1 MGDAEAGPVRLSFN
15 PQLRVEFR
23 GATVT
28 SDAELL
34 LPASWT
40 SASTD
45 TRSGSSRPGAPDP
58 ACPVLHPP
66 ACRELLDTAPR
77 QANSRAHR
85 APRMAPHV
93 IEAGHG
99 GGESEAL
106 LRGASPARIG
116 ARANPRT
123 MGRLPR
129 GCRGNGPCDAFRAAE
144 RARGSSRGSF
154 SNARER
160 GFGSKSQIPRL
171 NPRATAV
178 LRVRVSWR
186 RICVH

>member
-28 SDAELL
+28 SDAGLL
-34 LPASWT
+34 VPASWT

-66 ACRELLDTAPR
+66 AC
-77 QANSRAHR
+77 
-85 APRMAPHV
+85 
-93 IEAGHG
+93 
-99 GGESEAL
+99 
-106 LRGASPARIG
+106 
-116 ARANPRT
+116 
-123 MGRLPR
+123 
-129 GCRGNGPCDAFRAAE
+129 PCDAFRAAE

-160 GFGSKSQIPRL
+160 GLGFKSQIPGL
-171 NPRATAV
+171 NPRATAAAGGGV
-178 LRVRVSWR
+178 TCQSHGGEYAC
-186 RICVH
+186 INSPH

>member
-93 IEAGHG
+93 IEKAADPGVESSG
-99 GGESEAL
+99 DGCRRGRCYLSEFYGGEYAC
-106 LRGASPARIG
+106 I
-116 ARANPRT
+116 N
-123 MGRLPR
+123 
-129 GCRGNGPCDAFRAAE
+129 
-144 RARGSSRGSF
+144 
-154 SNARER
+154 
-160 GFGSKSQIPRL
+160 SQ
-171 NPRATAV
+171 N
-178 LRVRVSWR
+178 
-186 RICVH
+186 

>member
-1 MGDAEAGPVRLSFN
+1 MGDAEAGPVRLSFD

-23 GATVT
+23 GATAT
-28 SDAELL
+28 SDAGLL

-45 TRSGSSRPGAPDP
+45 TRRGSSRPGALDP

-99 GGESEAL
+99 G
-106 LRGASPARIG
+106 
-116 ARANPRT
+116 
-123 MGRLPR
+123 
-129 GCRGNGPCDAFRAAE
+129 
-144 RARGSSRGSF
+144 
-154 SNARER
+154 
-160 GFGSKSQIPRL
+160 
-171 NPRATAV
+171 
-178 LRVRVSWR
+178 
-186 RICVH
+186 

>member
-1 MGDAEAGPVRLSFN
+1 MGDAEAGRVRLSFN

-28 SDAELL
+28 SDAGLL

-93 IEAGHG
+93 IEKAGHG
-99 GGESEAL
+99 GGESGAL
-106 LRGASPARIG
+106 LRGASLARIG
-116 ARANPRT
+116 ARAT
-123 MGRLPR
+123 FGRWAVCLEDAAGTAR
-129 GCRGNGPCDAFRAAE
+129 VTHSERQNGRVARHVVRSATRGNEDLGPNR
-144 RARGSSRGSF
+144 RSRG
-154 SNARER
+154 
-160 GFGSKSQIPRL
+160 
-171 NPRATAV
+171 
-178 LRVRVSWR
+178 
-186 RICVH
+186 